1 MGLLSA
7 EEITVPCRTISLPES
22 AAGSV
27 RPATADGTCGGGT
40 AFFRAGAFEMI
51 TWFSRTRPVSSVP
64 LRTADSSSSMVAD
77 LTETETRRSS
87 SGRTS
92 SV

>member
-7 EEITVPCRTISLPES
+7 EEITVPCRTISLPEL
-22 AAGSV
+22 AAG
-27 RPATADGTCGGGT
+27 RGGETA
-40 AFFRAGAFEMI
+40 AFLRAGAFEMI

-64 LRTADSSSSMVAD
+64 FRTAESSSSIVAD

>member
-7 EEITVPCRTISLPES
+7 EEITVPCRTISLPEL
-22 AAGSV
+22 AAG
-27 RPATADGTCGGGT
+27 RGA
-40 AFFRAGAFEMI
+40 AFLRAGAFEMI

-64 LRTADSSSSMVAD
+64 FRTAESSSSIVAD

>member
-7 EEITVPCRTISLPES
+7 EEITVPCKTISLPEF
-22 AAGSV
+22 AAGRGGV
-27 RPATADGTCGGGT
+27 TA

-51 TWFSRTRPVSSVP
+51 TWLSRTRPVSSVP